1 MPCHPS
7 HGQAGKD
14 HRSVRR
20 QHKWRPF
27 QAPWEDDPGPGFQE
41 FKLEPPVTPPA
52 EKPPETAG
60 GPDTGVTCFNPLCGQ
75 DTYRIIK
82 SKTAEEVLA
91 GLPDEQWRRSQG
103 RGDEQ
108 STPLVFMVICP
119 RCQVKAQL
127 TDEIVQRIRSK
138 KGLT

>member
-1 MPCHPS
+1 MPCHPT

-14 HRSVRR
+14 TRSVRR

-41 FKLEPPVTPPA
+41 YRLEPPVTPPP
-52 EKPPETAG
+52 EKLPEHG
-60 GPDTGVTCFNPLCGQ
+60 GPDTGVDCFECGR
-75 DTYRIIK
+75 DTYRVVD
-82 SKTAEEVLA
+82 SRTPEEILA

-108 STPLVFMVICP
+108 STPLLLRVICP
-119 RCQVKAQL
+119 RCHVTAQV
-127 TDEIVQRIRSK
+127 TDELVQRIRRK